1 MLDQL
6 LELLLAL
13 PQYRDLLVRGAQFM
27 LQRLDLLLQGL
38 VLCRLDTMLRVFAL
52 LDIDEGITSFSYCF
66 V

>member
-38 VLCRLDTMLRVFAL
+38 VLYRLDTMLRVFAL